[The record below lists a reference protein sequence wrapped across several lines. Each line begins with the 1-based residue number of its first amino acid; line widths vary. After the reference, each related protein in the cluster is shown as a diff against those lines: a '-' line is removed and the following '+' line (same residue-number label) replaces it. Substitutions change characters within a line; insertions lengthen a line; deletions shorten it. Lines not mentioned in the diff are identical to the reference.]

1 MTDEDVFEPHSSLAN
16 LDFVKGHIENS
27 EKTKLDWIGLFA
39 FFFFFYFFCRVLIEN
54 LSFNVVSATLKNQV

>member
-27 EKTKLDWIGLFA
+27 EKTKLDWIGLGYLL
-39 FFFFFYFFCRVLIEN
+39 FFFLLFF
-54 LSFNVVSATLKNQV
+54 LSGTN